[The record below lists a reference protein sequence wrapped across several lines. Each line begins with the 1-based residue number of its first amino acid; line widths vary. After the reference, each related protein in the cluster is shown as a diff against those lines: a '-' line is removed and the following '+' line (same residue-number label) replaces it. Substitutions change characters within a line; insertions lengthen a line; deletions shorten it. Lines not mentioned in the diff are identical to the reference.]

1 MIFTVFPGKQ
11 IMKYKSSILIW
22 LLISLLSLSGYAQNT
37 NKTMEKA
44 TFGAGCFW
52 CVETI
57 FKHVKGAESVTSGYS
72 GGEKKNPT
80 YQQVASGQTKHAE
93 AVQIQ
98 FDPEKISYQELLE
111 IFWKTHDP
119 TQLNR
124 QGADVG
130 PQYRSVIFYH
140 NDHQKETA
148 KAFKNK
154 LDKAE
159 IWDKP
164 IVTAIEPYKNFYS
177 AEDYHQ
183 DYYANNKNQG
193 YCQIVITPK
202 LEKFKEIFSDK
213 VKPETTND

>member
-1 MIFTVFPGKQ
+1 
-11 IMKYKSSILIW
+11 
-22 LLISLLSLSGYAQNT
+22 
-37 NKTMEKA
+37 MEKA

-119 TQLNR
+119 TTLNR
-124 QGADVG
+124 QGADIG

-140 NDHQKETA
+140 DEQQKA
-148 KAFKNK
+148 M
-154 LDKAE
+154 AE
-159 IWDKP
+159 KSKKQADQSGYFDDP
-164 IVTAIEPYKNFYS
+164 IVTAIEAYTSFYV

-183 DYYANNKNQG
+183 DFYQNNPNQP
-193 YCQIVITPK
+193 YCRFNIDPK
-202 LEKFKEIFSDK
+202 MDK
-213 VKPETTND
+213 LQNQFGRYLK

>member
-1 MIFTVFPGKQ
+1 
-11 IMKYKSSILIW
+11 MKNKSTILTGLVILI
-22 LLISLLSLSGYAQNT
+22 LSLSVIAQN

-57 FKHVKGAESVTSGYS
+57 FKHVKGVDSVTSGYS
-72 GGEKKNPT
+72 GGDIKNPS
-80 YQQVASGQTKHAE
+80 YQQVASGQTNHAE
-93 AVQIQ
+93 AIQIH
-98 FDPEKISYQELLE
+98 FDPQVISYQELLE
-111 IFWKTHDP
+111 IFYKTHDP

-140 NDHQKETA
+140 DDKQKETA
-148 KAFKNK
+148 TTIKNK
-154 LDKAE
+154 LDKAG

-164 IVTAIEPYKNFYS
+164 IVTAIEPYKNFYP

-183 DYYANNKNQG
+183 DYYAKNKNQG

-202 LEKFKEIFSDK
+202 LEKFKEVFSDK
-213 VKPETTND
+213 MKASSRKE

>member
-1 MIFTVFPGKQ
+1 
-11 IMKYKSSILIW
+11 MKNKSTILTGLLILI
-22 LLISLLSLSGYAQNT
+22 LSLSVNAQN

-57 FKHVKGAESVTSGYS
+57 FKHVKGVDSVTSGYS
-72 GGEKKNPT
+72 GGDIKNPS
-80 YQQVASGQTKHAE
+80 YQQVASGQTNHAE
-93 AVQIQ
+93 AIQIH
-98 FDPEKISYQELLE
+98 FDPQVISYQELLE
-111 IFWKTHDP
+111 IFYKTHDP

-140 NDHQKETA
+140 DDKQKETA
-148 KAFKNK
+148 TTIKNK
-154 LDKAE
+154 LDKAG

-164 IVTAIEPYKNFYS
+164 IVTAIEPYKNFYP

-183 DYYANNKNQG
+183 DYYAKNKNQG

-202 LEKFKEIFSDK
+202 LEKFKEVFSDK
-213 VKPETTND
+213 MKASSRKE